1 MQKFVIGMLVANHS
15 GVLTRI
21 SGMFA
26 RRGFNIDSLTVG
38 VTEIEGLSR
47 MTVTMT
53 GTDYERDQMLK
64 QLDKLFDV

>member
-38 VTEIEGLSR
+38 VTEIEGL
-47 MTVTMT
+47 
-53 GTDYERDQMLK
+53 
-64 QLDKLFDV
+64 